1 MSQQQVSFGVG
12 RRWVVGSIGEARAL
26 AAATAAEAITACDL
40 VEIRLDALAAE
51 GGGVGAG
58 CWRHLEGL
66 PLLFTARRGDEGG
79 ARETSPG
86 QRMELL
92 YAALDDAAVIDVE
105 VASISEMSGLLAEAA
120 RRSVPW
126 IGSFHDFEK
135 LPGPLA
141 LAAAAARA
149 RDAGAAVFKVAAMLH
164 HPADIARLA
173 EFQAS
178 SQGVPLATM
187 GMGPLAPV
195 SRLLCAQYGSVLNY
209 GYLGETPTAP
219 GQWEC
224 GLLRQ
229 AIRRL
234 APVPGGGSAR
244 ANFRF

>member
-1 MSQQQVSFGVG
+1 MSQQQVSFGAG

-26 AAATAAEAITACDL
+26 AAATAAEAMTACDL

-51 GGGVGAG
+51 GGAVGAG

-79 ARETSPG
+79 ARETSPE

-105 VASISEMSGLLAEAA
+105 VASIDEMSRLLVEAA
-120 RRSVPW
+120 HRGVPW
-126 IGSFHDFEK
+126 IGSFHDFTQ
-135 LPGPLA
+135 LPGPSA

-164 HPADIARLA
+164 HPADVARLA

-178 SQGVPLATM
+178 SQGLPLATM
-187 GMGPLAPV
+187 GMGPLAAV

-209 GYLGETPTAP
+209 GYLGATPTAP
-219 GQWEC
+219 GQWDST
-224 GLLRQ
+224 LLRQ
-229 AIRRL
+229 TIRRL
-234 APVPGGGSAR
+234 APVAAEQGAH
-244 ANFRF
+244 A